1 MVKKSKSILCM
12 IFAMLIV
19 LSGVAFSQQ
28 TISAKQTVT
37 EVKHNTYHDKSNQN
51 KKYMIVKALDKK
63 KKVVWKY
70 KTPSRIYAQAESFGF
85 VQKKNRVYVFDES
98 RLLILNRNTGKRIY
112 TVKNL
117 STSGHKAI
125 VTKNYTCYYMG
136 TYGENGRR
144 LIKISSKG
152 KIVNKSISINKIKD
166 YYSEP
171 LSIKKSGKYINVK
184 VYKPLEGK
192 NAILKY
198 SAKNCKFL
206 GEK

>member
-1 MVKKSKSILCM
+1 M

-37 EVKHNTYHDKSNQN
+37 KVKHNTYQDKSNQN
-51 KKYMIVKALDKK
+51 KKYLLVRAFDK

-70 KTPSRIYAQAESFGF
+70 KTPSRIYYAQDDPFGF

-98 RLLILNRNTGKRIY
+98 RLLILNKNTGKRIY

-136 TYGENGRR
+136 THGENSRR
-144 LIKISSKG
+144 LIKISPKG

>member
-37 EVKHNTYHDKSNQN
+37 KVKHNTYQDKSNQN
-51 KKYMIVKALDKK
+51 KKYMIVRALDK

-136 TYGENGRR
+136 TYGENSRR

-166 YYSEP
+166 YYGEP

-184 VYKPLEGK
+184 VYKRPEGK
-192 NAILKY
+192 SVILKFN
-198 SAKNCKFL
+198 AKNCKFL

>member
-1 MVKKSKSILCM
+1 M

-37 EVKHNTYHDKSNQN
+37 KVKHNTYQDKSNQN
-51 KKYMIVKALDKK
+51 KKYLLVRAFDK

-70 KTPSRIYAQAESFGF
+70 KTPSRIYYAQDDPFGF

-98 RLLILNRNTGKRIY
+98 RLLILNKNTGKRIY

-136 TYGENGRR
+136 THGENSLR

-152 KIVNKSISINKIKD
+152 KIINKSKIKD
-166 YYSEP
+166 CYSDP
-171 LSIKKSGKYINVK
+171 QTIKKSGKYINVK
-184 VYKPLEGK
+184 VYKRPEGK
-192 NAILKY
+192 SVILKFN
-198 SAKNCKFL
+198 AKNCKFL

>member
-37 EVKHNTYHDKSNQN
+37 EVKHYTYQDKSNQN
-51 KKYMIVKALDKK
+51 KKYFLVKALYKK

-70 KTPSRIYAQAESFGF
+70 KTPSRIYAQAEPFGF

-125 VTKNYTCYYMG
+125 VTKKYTCYYMG
-136 TYGENGRR
+136 SYGENSRR
-144 LIKISSKG
+144 LIKISPKG

-184 VYKPLEGK
+184 VYKRPEGK
-192 NAILKY
+192 SVILKFN
-198 SAKNCKFL
+198 AKNCKFL